1 MVMLKKD
8 QETYH
13 GNRCKMNA
21 NVKSLCSPTETNI
34 MLYIS
39 YISIKNKE
47 RSRLVNLPTRPLI
60 FSFHPVCQRTLCICV
75 CSAGSD
81 SL

>member
-13 GNRCKMNA
+13 GNHCKMNA

-60 FSFHPVCQRTLCICV
+60 FSSSLPKDLMHLCV
-75 CSAGSD
+75 LSWF
-81 SL
+81 

>member
-13 GNRCKMNA
+13 GNHCKMNA

-39 YISIKNKE
+39 YISIKKRE
-47 RSRLVNLPTRPLI
+47 RDQGL
-60 FSFHPVCQRTLCICV
+60 
-75 CSAGSD
+75 
-81 SL
+81 